1 MDALMF
7 QEVPKDKRGTLLKD
21 NCDAVVEKGYMKQLT
36 PEQISESKEM
46 LSETA
51 IQINDIEVER
61 KEAAKEFKTQLGPLF
76 TQRNDLL
83 KSIKEKAVF
92 VKEECFKFVN
102 TEDNTVGFYNSDG
115 FLIEQRPAFADELQ
129 GTIFQISRKTGTNDK

>member
-1 MDALMF
+1 
-7 QEVPKDKRGTLLKD
+7 
-21 NCDAVVEKGYMKQLT
+21 
-36 PEQISESKEM
+36 
-46 LSETA
+46 
-51 IQINDIEVER
+51 VER